1 MGNSKGGKSVT
12 LPKLHIAVLMGG
24 WSSERPVSLM
34 SGDGVAKALES
45 RGHRVTRID
54 MDRDVALRLSEAAP
68 DVVFNALHGSPG
80 EDGTVQGMMD
90 LMGLTYTHSGLA
102 TSVIAIDKELTKQA
116 LVPHGI
122 PMPGGR
128 IVETAELY
136 QRDPLARPYVL
147 KPVNE
152 GSSVGVAIVTDAGNY
167 GNPVSPSAEGPW
179 QQFDRLLAEPFIRG
193 KELTTAVLGGKALLV
208 TELKPKS
215 GFYDFD
221 AKYTDGMTDHVCP
234 AEIPDEITEAC
245 KQIALRAH
253 QLLGCR
259 GATRSDFRW
268 DDERG
273 IEGLFLLEINT
284 QPGMTPLSLVPE
296 QARHLGMD
304 FADLVEAIVAE
315 ALENAGPEA
324 GQAEHKGASA

>member
-1 MGNSKGGKSVT
+1 MT

-34 SGDGVAKALES
+34 SGKGVADALEA
-45 RGHRVTRID
+45 RGHKVTRID
-54 MDRDVALRLSEAAP
+54 MDRDVAARLAQAKP
-68 DVVFNALHGSPG
+68 DVVFNALHGTPG

-102 TSVIAIDKELTKQA
+102 TSVIAIDKELTKAA

-128 IVETAELY
+128 IVASEELY
-136 QRDPLARPYVL
+136 ERDPLARPYVL

-152 GSSVGVAIVTDAGNY
+152 GSSVGVAIVTDSGNY
-167 GNPVSPSAEGPW
+167 GNPIGRDVAGPW
-179 QQFDRLLAEPFIRG
+179 QKFADLLAEPFIRG
-193 KELTTAVLGGKALLV
+193 KELTTAVIADRALMV
-208 TELKPKS
+208 TELKPKT

-221 AKYTDGMTDHVCP
+221 AKYTEGLTDHVCP
-234 AEIPDEITEAC
+234 ADIPDEITAAC
-245 KQIALRAH
+245 KDIALRAH
-253 QLLGCR
+253 RLLGCK
-259 GATRSDFRW
+259 GTSRSDFRW

-273 IEGLFLLEINT
+273 LAGLFLLEVNT

-304 FADLVEAIVAE
+304 YGDLVEAIVQDALTSKAAE
-315 ALENAGPEA
+315 AL
-324 GQAEHKGASA
+324 K